1 MQVTFFWND
10 GIHQQ
15 LYDRRVIQFNATPDL
30 PAPPQ
35 ELIREHYKQA
45 VLANMKGAGE
55 PRDLDFDPEEDA
67 RRMTVLEEG
76 SGQKWFET
84 FMADKLAPHEGTSID
99 LKP

>member
-15 LYDRRVIQFNATPDL
+15 LYDRRVVQFNNTADL

-45 VLANMKGAGE
+45 VLANMRGAGE
-55 PRDLDFDPEEDA
+55 SRDLDFDPDEDA
-67 RRMTVLEEG
+67 RRMTVMEEG
-76 SGQKWFET
+76 SGKEWLET
-84 FMADKLAPHEGTSID
+84 YLNEKLAPHQGTIVD
-99 LKP
+99 LKT